1 MRTHYDNLKVSTDA
15 PFEVIQAAY
24 RSLAK
29 KYHPDRNADNPD
41 AARIML
47 LINTAYD
54 VLSDPVKRA
63 EHDAWIGKE
72 NWKRKQESLKAEQA
86 ARTAA
91 AEAPRTASQQKT
103 KQERDGSFKP
113 GRIWA
118 RIVNVLSRVIAFV
131 RFAIIAG
138 LIVGFVYKF
147 MHTSVTTS
155 AENAGEIDL
164 KDLKNRDINVPTLTA
179 ECAGPVK
186 THPDG
191 RQWGTI
197 ARVMA
202 VTENRSGLSS
212 LRLDNSR
219 NSQDLYV
226 KLARSLDL
234 NSRNFAREAFIPA
247 HQQLVLQNIP
257 EGSYVVKMM
266 DVTSGCAQVSPIISI
281 SETRTDRGIEYTNH
295 SMTFY
300 PVINGNT
307 HLRTLSASRF

>member
-1 MRTHYDNLKVSTDA
+1 
-15 PFEVIQAAY
+15 
-24 RSLAK
+24 
-29 KYHPDRNADNPD
+29 
-41 AARIML
+41 ML

-86 ARTAA
+86 TRTAA
-91 AEAPRTASQQKT
+91 TAEALRTTSQQTT

-118 RIVNVLSRVIAFV
+118 SIVNVLCRAITLV
-131 RFAIIAG
+131 RFVIISG
-138 LIVGFVYKF
+138 LIIGFVYKF
-147 MHTSVTTS
+147 THTSVTVP
-155 AENAGEIDL
+155 AENAGEVDL
-164 KDLKNRDINVPTLTA
+164 KDIKNHDIKVPPLTA
-179 ECAGPVK
+179 DCAGPVK

-212 LRLDNSR
+212 LTLDNSR
-219 NSQDLYV
+219 NSQDLYI

-247 HQQLVLQNIP
+247 HQQLVLQNLP

-266 DVTSGCAQVSPIISI
+266 DVASGCAQVSPIISI